1 MLSEKSGA
9 IGKGTLMLVG
19 IAAMGG
25 ASVARAADVPQQWQI
40 RLLGSYVSIQDKVGS
55 VRINGVPVV
64 GADLKVDDP
73 VIPATTITRSLGE
86 HFAVELFC
94 CIARVDVDGKG
105 SLAGAHI
112 ARTTFFAPALTAIYR
127 FGTAGKVQPYV
138 GAGGQALFFF
148 NTDARLVGFT
158 DAKVDTAFGPTLQA
172 GIDIPVSQSFTL
184 NVDIKKSFYSTDA
197 KLTGGGSTVRA
208 NNIKLDPLIV
218 SAGVGFRF

>member
-55 VRINGVPVV
+55 VRINGVPVA

-73 VIPATTITRSLGE
+73 VIPAKTITRSLGE

-197 KLTGGGSTVRA
+197 KLTGGGSTVWA

>member
-1 MLSEKSGA
+1 MVSEKLGA
-9 IGKGTLMLVG
+9 IGKGALMLG
-19 IAAMGG
+19 IAAIGG
-25 ASVARAADVPQQWQI
+25 ASVAHAADVPKQWQI
-40 RLLGSYVSIQDKVGS
+40 RLLGSYVSIRDKVGS
-55 VRINGVPVV
+55 VQINGVPVAD
-64 GADLKVDDP
+64 ADLKVDDP

-105 SLAGAHI
+105 ALAGAHI

-127 FGTAGKVQPYV
+127 FGSVGEVQPYV

-148 NTDARLVGFT
+148 NTDARLPGFT
-158 DAKVDTAFGPTLQA
+158 DAKIDTAFGPTIQA
-172 GIDIPVSQSFTL
+172 GVDIPINQSFTL

-197 KLTGGGSTVRA
+197 TLTGGGSTVRA
-208 NNIKLDPLIV
+208 KNIRLDPLIV